1 MGSLKNIYHV
11 VIMIPRLIRF
21 SVAVIEQAFK
31 DFRGVGFF
39 AYRVRKHEQ
48 VVTLSLSR
56 WRVGL
61 IRGYW
66 GRCSHRVA

>member
-48 VVTLSLSR
+48 VVTLSLSLSLAS
-56 WRVGL
+56 WLNKGL
-61 IRGYW
+61 LG
-66 GRCSHRVA
+66 AL

>member
-39 AYRVRKHEQ
+39 AYSVRKHEQ
-48 VVTLSLSR
+48 VVTLSLSLSLSLAS
-56 WRVGL
+56 WLNKGL
-61 IRGYW
+61 LG
-66 GRCSHRVA
+66 AL